1 MHRATTGSSLI
12 VLGVFLVGCS
22 NGDATAGTCERRE
35 ECGNLAGATLAECEA
50 TEQARLDRLT
60 GEARSTCEAAIAACL
75 DGEVCDDFR
84 ACQADIDST
93 VCPCPD
99 PTVTIVSPV
108 DGQTLGA
115 ADDADPSDAQ
125 LQYDFLFE
133 TVCFEELEQV
143 ELLLLAPV
151 ESSYG
156 FGTPDGAGG
165 GTIRVPLIPGENR
178 FVARGTIGTARSAEL
193 TVTVTP

>member
-1 MHRATTGSSLI
+1 MHRATTRSSLI
-12 VLGVFLVGCS
+12 LLATLLAGCATP
-22 NGDATAGTCERRE
+22 DAASGTCERRE
-35 ECGNLAGATLAECEA
+35 ECGNLAGATVAECRD
-50 TEQARLDRLT
+50 TEQTRLDRLE
-60 GEARSTCEAAIAACL
+60 GDARSSCEAAIAACL
-75 DGEVCDDFR
+75 EGEVCDDFR

-99 PTVTIVSPV
+99 PTVTILSPT

-125 LQYDFLFE
+125 LQFDFVFE

-156 FGTPDGAGG
+156 FGTPDGAGRV
-165 GTIRVPLIPGENR
+165 TIRVPLIPGENR
-178 FVARGTIGTARSAEL
+178 FAARGTVGTARSAEL